1 MIDGMLA
8 NCCWIW
14 LIIRVM
20 AMDIHDG
27 LLLVHLHLLVLLN
40 WLSLEIC

>member
-14 LIIRVM
+14 MMMAM

-27 LLLVHLHLLVLLN
+27 FLLVHLHLLVLLLH
-40 WLSLEIC
+40 WLLLEI